1 MTKRP
6 LCRALS
12 ILMVGGLLL
21 APAALFTGCFG
32 GDKDSSNSKE
42 SPITSLLSGNTL
54 EAKTAALAPYVEA
67 LNGFNGHMVTFDF
80 AISPTLEKL
89 HSGEQMTSLS
99 LPRYAD
105 LQEELD
111 KARADKSISGVYEDV
126 DTAADAVRAALKD
139 LVPLTVKMENYYS
152 SKGYL
157 ADNHAQGAQMAQ
169 QFIPLQDA
177 FDAAYGKLD
186 AIVSAHN
193 KELRAAQLEQLKSEG
208 KKNAAAFT
216 ELNIKTRELADAAE
230 EETMDAASAE
240 TKIQEILA
248 LNDALEN
255 TSELS
260 SYKGRVNDFVGSVR
274 SLLANK
280 TDANYNTMIESF
292 NRLIDA
298 ANRMDVNTLD
308 GTGKK

>member
-32 GDKDSSNSKE
+32 GNKENSSKE
-42 SPITSLLSGNTL
+42 SPITSLLSENTL

-139 LVPLTVKMENYYS
+139 LVPLTVKMESYYS

>member
-139 LVPLTVKMENYYS
+139 LVPLTVKMESYYS

-169 QFIPLQDA
+169 QFIPLQDT